1 MRRYEMMVII
11 RDELDEEGAQGVVQR
26 IRDLVE
32 QLEGRIVDEADW
44 GKRKF
49 AYEIDHQNYGWY
61 VIFDVELSVE
71 AKVEIERQL
80 RISDNVLR
88 FLTVRPDAHVHRS
101 KSA

>member
-26 IRDLVE
+26 IRDLIE
-32 QLEGRIVDEADW
+32 QQEGRIVDEADW

-49 AYEIDHQNYGWY
+49 AYEIDHQNFGWY
-61 VIFDVELSVE
+61 RVFDVELTTA
-71 AKVEIERQL
+71 AKTEIERQM
-80 RISDNVLR
+80 RISDNILR
-88 FLTVRPDAHVHRS
+88 FLTLRPEVHVHRS